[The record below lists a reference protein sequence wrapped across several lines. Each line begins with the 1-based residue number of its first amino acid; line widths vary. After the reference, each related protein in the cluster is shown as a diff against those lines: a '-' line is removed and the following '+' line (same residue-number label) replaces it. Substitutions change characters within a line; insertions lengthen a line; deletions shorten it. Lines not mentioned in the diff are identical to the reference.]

1 MLMRILFFL
10 VAVTGFYATV
20 QAQTVRQ
27 LRKVVELKM
36 PSGPGDNGGTVAQ
49 NGKNRFYYATVAGM
63 KSYSMAY
70 FNGAGQ
76 MTSPPDLALLEDV
89 RGMWY
94 QPAAKTFHANSYG
107 NGGWYSYVLDDAG
120 IPYDIKPLFGGQ
132 RQPFPQSVAAYN
144 FRENAVYFLKGA
156 AVVAYNA
163 ATGNEMPE
171 KIKILRIGWGRKI
184 PPPADTRAD
193 TFAISPN
200 HNSTTVIFTGIANAE
215 FGLLNVKTREVEL
228 YSGTDGLMSQRLQLP
243 PEAPVRDKLNFAF
256 CNNIYWLYDK
266 SSRAWLGY
274 R

>member
-1 MLMRILFFL
+1 MLIRIFF
-10 VAVTGFYATV
+10 VVVITTIISPAPF
-20 QAQTVRQ
+20 AQTVRQ
-27 LRKVVELKM
+27 LRKVMELKM

-63 KSYSMAY
+63 KNYSMAY
-70 FNGAGQ
+70 FNAAGQ

-107 NGGWYSYVLDDAG
+107 NGGWHSYVLDDAG
-120 IPYDIKPLFGGQ
+120 IPYDIKPLFAGQ
-132 RQPFPQSVAAYN
+132 RQPFPQSVAAFN
-144 FRENAVYFLKGA
+144 IRENTVYFLKGA
-156 AVVAYNA
+156 AVVAYDA
-163 ATGNEMPE
+163 ITGKEVPE
-171 KIKILRIGWGRKI
+171 KMKVLRIGWGRKT
-184 PPPADTRAD
+184 PPPPGAAVD
-193 TFAISPN
+193 TFTISPN
-200 HNSTTVIFTGIANAE
+200 HNSTTVVFTGIGNAE

-266 SSRAWLGY
+266 NSRTWLGY